1 MANVLSIWKSVF
13 YAVIAQVNARI
24 FISKLCEV
32 SMDRIMGLDVGDK
45 TIGVAVSDL
54 LMITAQG
61 VTTVR
66 RTNIKNDLKELKKI
80 IDEYQVTH
88 IVIGI
93 PKMLDGTIG
102 IQGQKVLEFI
112 EKMKKQINLP
122 MELEDERF
130 TTTISERML
139 IEADVKRKK
148 RKEVIDKL
156 AAVQIL
162 SSYMQRTK

>member
-1 MANVLSIWKSVF
+1 
-13 YAVIAQVNARI
+13 
-24 FISKLCEV
+24 
-32 SMDRIMGLDVGDK
+32 MDRIMGLDVGDK

-139 IEADVKRKK
+139 IDADVKRKK

-162 SSYMQRTK
+162 SSYMQRINNQRR

>member
-1 MANVLSIWKSVF
+1 MERL
-13 YAVIAQVNARI
+13 
-24 FISKLCEV
+24 
-32 SMDRIMGLDVGDK
+32 MGLDVGDI

-61 VTTVR
+61 VTTIK
-66 RTNIKNDLKELKKI
+66 RTSIKNDINELKKI
-80 IDEYQVTH
+80 IDEYQVTK
-88 IVIGI
+88 IVAGV
-93 PKMLDGTIG
+93 PKMLDGSIG
-102 IQGQKVLEFI
+102 IQGEKVLKFL
-112 EKMKKQINLP
+112 EKMKKHIDLP
-122 MELEDERF
+122 VELEDERF

-162 SSYMQRTK
+162 SSYMQRIK

>member
-1 MANVLSIWKSVF
+1 
-13 YAVIAQVNARI
+13 
-24 FISKLCEV
+24 
-32 SMDRIMGLDVGDK
+32 MDRFMGLDVGDK

-61 VTTVR
+61 VTTIK
-66 RTNIKNDLKELKKI
+66 RTNIKNDLNELKKI
-80 IDEYQVTH
+80 IDEYQVTK
-88 IVIGI
+88 IVVGI

-112 EKMKKQINLP
+112 EKVKKKIDLP
-122 MELEDERF
+122 IELEDERF

-162 SSYMQRTK
+162 SSYMQRIK

>member
-1 MANVLSIWKSVF
+1 
-13 YAVIAQVNARI
+13 
-24 FISKLCEV
+24 
-32 SMDRIMGLDVGDK
+32 MDRLMGLDVGDK

-61 VTTVR
+61 VTTIK
-66 RTNIKNDLKELKKI
+66 RTNIKNDISELKKL
-80 IDEYQVTH
+80 IDEYQVTK
-88 IVIGI
+88 IVAGI

-102 IQGQKVLEFI
+102 IQGEKVLKFLD
-112 EKMKKQINLP
+112 KMKKHIELP
-122 MELEDERF
+122 VELDDERF

>member
-1 MANVLSIWKSVF
+1 LYEVF
-13 YAVIAQVNARI
+13 MSR
-24 FISKLCEV
+24 L
-32 SMDRIMGLDVGDK
+32 MGLDVGDK

-61 VTTVR
+61 VKTIK
-66 RTNIKNDLKELKKI
+66 RTNIKNDLNELKKL
-80 IDEYQVTH
+80 IDEYQITK
-88 IVIGI
+88 IVAGI
-93 PKMLDGTIG
+93 PKRLDGTIG
-102 IQGQKVLEFI
+102 IQGEKVLEFV
-112 EKMKKQINLP
+112 EKMKKHIDLP
-122 MELEDERF
+122 VELEDERF
-130 TTTISERML
+130 TTTMSERML

>member
-1 MANVLSIWKSVF
+1 
-13 YAVIAQVNARI
+13 
-24 FISKLCEV
+24 
-32 SMDRIMGLDVGDK
+32 MDRLMGLDVGDK

-61 VTTVR
+61 VTTIK
-66 RTNIKNDLKELKKI
+66 RTNIKNDLNELKKL
-80 IDEYQVTH
+80 IDEYQVTK
-88 IVIGI
+88 IVLGI

-102 IQGQKVLEFI
+102 IQGEKVLEFLD
-112 EKMKKQINLP
+112 KMKKRIDLP
-122 MELEDERF
+122 VELEDERY
-130 TTTISERML
+130 TTSISERML

-156 AAVQIL
+156 AAAQIL

>member
-1 MANVLSIWKSVF
+1 
-13 YAVIAQVNARI
+13 
-24 FISKLCEV
+24 
-32 SMDRIMGLDVGDK
+32 MDRLMGLDVGDK

-61 VTTVR
+61 VTTIK
-66 RTNIKNDLKELKKI
+66 RTNIKNDLNELKKI
-80 IDEYQVTH
+80 IDEYQVTK
-88 IVIGI
+88 IVSGI

-102 IQGQKVLEFI
+102 IQGEKVLKFV
-112 EKMKKQINLP
+112 EKLKKRFDLP
-122 MELEDERF
+122 IELEDERF

-139 IEADVKRKK
+139 IDADVKRKK

-162 SSYMQRTK
+162 SSYMQRASNQRR